1 MSRFYTLLHLCTR
14 GSSSCPMVVVAVLS
28 ASLSAGVASAGG
40 HDRASAA
47 STSVVKGRKRLSLPL
62 YDPLGFG
69 DIHIQLENL
78 YSPLDE
84 HSLGPLTEPSAIPPL
99 LDPEQPLLVRP

>member
-1 MSRFYTLLHLCTR
+1 MSN
-14 GSSSCPMVVVAVLS
+14 GSRRLACLE
-28 ASLSAGVASAGG
+28 SAGVVSTRGADLAST
-40 HDRASAA
+40 A

-69 DIHIQLENL
+69 DIHIPPENL

-84 HSLGPLTEPSAIPPL
+84 HSLGPLTEPSAIRPL
-99 LDPEQPLLVRP
+99 